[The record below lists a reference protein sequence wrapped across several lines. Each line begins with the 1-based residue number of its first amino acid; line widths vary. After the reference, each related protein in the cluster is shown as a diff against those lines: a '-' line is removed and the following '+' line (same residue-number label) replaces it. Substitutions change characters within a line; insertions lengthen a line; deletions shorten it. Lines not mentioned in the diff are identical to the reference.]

1 MDLLKLLEGIRTPFL
16 DTLFS
21 LVTHL
26 GEEIIV
32 VAILC
37 IIFWCI
43 DKKLAYKIGVGYA
56 IGAILMNGIKITVK
70 IPRPWELD
78 PSFKAVESAVPGASG
93 YSFPSGHTQC
103 AATVYGIGA
112 VKAKNVW
119 LRLVCIFLILVVSF
133 SRLYLGVHTPADV
146 IGAFVLSA
154 LVIVFALL
162 CIKADEDSF
171 KKALPMTL
179 LLLGLSI
186 AVMIYAYI
194 VNTKGIVDDKNALDC
209 FKIAGLGIG
218 MAIGYAVE
226 HSCVQFCEK
235 TEKLWMQI
243 VKVAVG
249 MGVLVGLKVGGK
261 ALLGATPVAYL
272 INNSLLAFWMMAG
285 WPMIFKK
292 LFKTAE

>member
-16 DTLFS
+16 DKLLA

-56 IGAILMNGIKITVK
+56 IGAILMNGIKITARV
-70 IPRPWELD
+70 PRPWELD
-78 PSFKAVESAVPGASG
+78 PGFKAVESAVPGASG

-103 AATVYGIGA
+103 AATVYGIGV
-112 VKAKNVW
+112 VKAKKAW
-119 LRLVCIFLILVVSF
+119 LKLVCVFLILAVSF
-133 SRLYLGVHTPADV
+133 SRLYLGVHTPTDI
-146 IGAFVLSA
+146 IGAFVLSVI
-154 LVIVFALL
+154 VIVFTLL
-162 CIKADEDSF
+162 CIKADEENLRKS
-171 KKALPMTL
+171 LPVAL
-179 LLLGLSI
+179 LLLGLSV
-186 AVMIYAYI
+186 AVMVYAYI

-226 HSCVQFCEK
+226 HGFVRFSEK

-249 MGVLVGLKVGGK
+249 MGVLAGLKVGGK

-272 INNSLLAFWMMAG
+272 INNSILAFWMMAG